1 VKLRAVLTAP
11 RLRAVLTA
19 PPFAG
24 ALVVVGLA
32 VWAGRRG
39 TADDADLGDLRRAEA
54 VESFVAH
61 RFASEITRMQV
72 AIVATAIALGLLLGL
87 VAELLVRVRYSRT
100 ELAQRPIWRAF
111 LENALVCF
119 AIEAALMLWAMA
131 DSPQL
136 YAARWYA
143 MGGLARTVQIFA
155 TNVLGRYGVIALAML
170 AAVIYARPARIVA
183 LARRAPRLAMGL
195 SLAAAALAL
204 SFSLSLSFAWRPA
217 AGGLGRGRGDGSG
230 PELSAAPPAA
240 PAAPGS
246 PAGGRGRG
254 DGSGP
259 ELSAAPPAARAAAA
273 SRPNILVIAVDSL
286 RADHLDPRVAPA
298 LSALASRG
306 TSFEHAYVSIPRTF
320 PSWVTLLTGRHA
332 HHHGIRSMF
341 PTWEERA
348 RDFDALPQRL
358 ARAGY
363 ATGVVSDFAGDIFG
377 RIELGF
383 GSVETP
389 TFDFRQLIRQRAL
402 ERETPLLPVLHS
414 QLGRM
419 VFPVMRELNDGA
431 DPMLLAGDV
440 ASALHVLRAGAT
452 KEKPFF
458 LTVFFSTAHF
468 PYAAPAPYYAK
479 YTDPAYR
486 GRFKYHKPV
495 GLGADAPP
503 DAADITQIRALYDG
517 AVSAVDDAAAR
528 ILAAL
533 ESEGLAGDT
542 IVVVTADHGETLYE
556 SGHGAGHGDHLFG
569 DEGTHVPLVVYD
581 PRIAQAAGA
590 ARHVTR
596 IARDVDLAPTL
607 YALAGIAPPGD
618 LDGTS
623 LVPELTG
630 GAAAQR
636 YAYAESELWFTE
648 EIAGIAP
655 ELRMPYPGIFALTE
669 IDGRHN
675 AEIVMRRDML
685 GITRMARHRMVRDER
700 WKLVYVPTRKGV
712 KYMLFDTVADP
723 AEVSDVGASH
733 PEELARLKTE
743 LWAWMLR
750 DPAMEQRDG
759 YLVPRQGGGTP

>member
-1 VKLRAVLTAP
+1 MKLRAVLA
-11 RLRAVLTA
+11 A

-39 TADDADLGDLRRAEA
+39 AADDADLGDLRRAEA
-54 VESFVAH
+54 VQSYVAH
-61 RFASEITRMQV
+61 RFASEITRMQIG
-72 AIVATAIALGLLLGL
+72 IVATAIALGLMVGL
-87 VAELLVRVRYSRT
+87 VAELLVRMRYART
-100 ELAQRPIWRAF
+100 ELAQRRSWRAF

-143 MGGLARTVQIFA
+143 MGGLARTVQVFA
-155 TNVLGRYGVIALAML
+155 TDVLGRHGVVALAMV
-170 AAVIYARPARIVA
+170 AAAIYARPARIVA
-183 LARRAPRLAMGL
+183 LARRAPWVAVGL
-195 SLAAAALAL
+195 SLAAALAIAA
-204 SFSLSLSFAWRPA
+204 SWRTV

-230 PELSAAPPAA
+230 PELSAAPPAV
-240 PAAPGS
+240 PT
-246 PAGGRGRG
+246 
-254 DGSGP
+254 
-259 ELSAAPPAARAAAA
+259 AAA
-273 SRPNILVIAVDSL
+273 SRPNILIIAVDSL
-286 RADHLDPRVAPA
+286 RADHLDPRVAPT

-306 TSFEHAYVSIPRTF
+306 TRFEHAYVSIPRTF

-358 ARAGY
+358 AKAGY
-363 ATGVVSDFAGDIFG
+363 ATGVVSDYAGDIFG

-383 GSVETP
+383 GRVETP

-414 QLGRM
+414 QLGRTL
-419 VFPVMRELNDGA
+419 FPVMRELNDGA

-440 ASALHVLRAGAT
+440 ARALHGLRAA

-528 ILAAL
+528 ILGAL
-533 ESEGLAGDT
+533 ESEGLASDT

-581 PRIAQAAGA
+581 PRIAQAQAAGA
-590 ARHVTR
+590 ARHGTR

-607 YALAGIAPPGD
+607 YALTGVAPPGD

-630 GAAAQR
+630 AAAAPR

-648 EIAGIAP
+648 EIAGVAP

-669 IDGRHN
+669 IDARHN
-675 AEIVMRRDML
+675 AEIVMRRDMQA
-685 GITRMARHRMVRDER
+685 ITRMARHRMVRDER

-723 AEVSDVGASH
+723 AEVSDVAASH
-733 PEELARLKTE
+733 PEELARLRTE

-759 YLVPRQGGGTP
+759 YLVPRQGGGTQ

>member
-1 VKLRAVLTAP
+1 VRLKLRAALA
-11 RLRAVLTA
+11 A

-32 VWAGRRG
+32 AWAGRRG
-39 TADDADLGDLRRAEA
+39 AADDADLGDLRRAEA
-54 VESFVAH
+54 VESYVAH
-61 RFASEITRMQV
+61 RFASEITRMQIG
-72 AIVATAIALGLLLGL
+72 IVATAIALGLMLGL
-87 VAELLVRVRYSRT
+87 VAELLVRARYSRT
-100 ELAQRPIWRAF
+100 DLAQRQIWRAF

-143 MGGLARTVQIFA
+143 MGGLARTVQVFA
-155 TNVLGRYGVIALAML
+155 TDVLGRYGVIALAML

-183 LARRAPRLAMGL
+183 LARRAPRMAIGL
-195 SLAAAALAL
+195 SLAAAALPLAL
-204 SFSLSLSFAWRPA
+204 AWRTGA
-217 AGGLGRGRGDGSG
+217 RGLGRGRGDGSG

-240 PAAPGS
+240 
-246 PAGGRGRG
+246 
-254 DGSGP
+254 
-259 ELSAAPPAARAAAA
+259 RATAA
-273 SRPNILVIAVDSL
+273 SRPNILLIAVDSL
-286 RADHLDPRVAPA
+286 RADHLDARVAPA

-306 TSFEHAYVSIPRTF
+306 TRFEHAYVSIPRTF

-363 ATGVVSDFAGDIFG
+363 ATGVVSDYAGDIFG

-383 GSVETP
+383 GRVETP

-414 QLGRM
+414 QLGRTL
-419 VFPVMRELNDGA
+419 FPVMRELNDGA

-440 ASALHVLRAGAT
+440 ASALHVLRAGTT
-452 KEKPFF
+452 KDKPFF

-528 ILAAL
+528 ILGAL

-581 PRIAQAAGA
+581 PRIAQAQAGA

-596 IARDVDLAPTL
+596 IVRDVDLAPTL
-607 YALAGIAPPGD
+607 YALTGVAPPGD

-630 GAAAQR
+630 VGAAQR

-648 EIAGIAP
+648 EIAGTAP

-700 WKLVYVPTRKGV
+700 WKLLYVPTRKGV

-723 AEVSDVGASH
+723 AEVSDVAASH

>member
-1 VKLRAVLTAP
+1 VDEEVGAARSGRVLVKLRAVLA
-11 RLRAVLTA
+11 A
-19 PPFAG
+19 PPLAG
-24 ALVVVGLA
+24 ALLVVGLA

-39 TADDADLGDLRRAEA
+39 QGDDADLGDVRRAEA

-61 RFASEITRMQV
+61 RFGAEITRMQV
-72 AIVATAIALGLLLGL
+72 GIIATALALGLVLGL
-87 VAELLVRVRYSRT
+87 IAELLVRVRYSQV
-100 ELAQRPIWRAF
+100 ELAQRHAGRAF

-119 AIEAALMLWAMA
+119 AIESALVLWAMA

-143 MGGLARTVQIFA
+143 MGGVARTVQIFA
-155 TNVLGRYGVIALAML
+155 TDVLGRHGVIALAIL

-183 LARRAPRLAMGL
+183 LVRRAPRLAGVASVVVVVVVAVVAIAL
-195 SLAAAALAL
+195 RAGLAA
-204 SFSLSLSFAWRPA
+204 
-217 AGGLGRGRGDGSG
+217 GRGGDSSVAE
-230 PELSAAPPAA
+230 PSRSPTEPSRAPPAA
-240 PAAPGS
+240 PPAP
-246 PAGGRGRG
+246 P
-254 DGSGP
+254 
-259 ELSAAPPAARAAAA
+259 APPAAAR
-273 SRPNILVIAVDSL
+273 SRPNVLILAADSL
-286 RADHLDPRVAPA
+286 RADRLDARVAPT
-298 LSALASRG
+298 LATLAARG
-306 TSFEHAYVSIPRTF
+306 TTFDHAYVSIPRTF
-320 PSWVTLLTGRHA
+320 PSWVTILTGRHA

-358 ARAGY
+358 AQAGY
-363 ATGVVSDFAGDIFG
+363 ATGVVSDYAGDIFG

-383 GSVETP
+383 GRVDTP

-414 QLGRM
+414 QLGRTL
-419 VFPVMRELNDGA
+419 FPVMRELNDAA

-440 ASALHVLRAGAT
+440 ASALHVL
-452 KEKPFF
+452 KDKPFF

-468 PYAAPAPYYAK
+468 PYAAPAPFYAK

-495 GLGADAPP
+495 GLGAEAPP
-503 DAADITQIRALYDG
+503 DAADVTQIRALYDG

-528 ILAAL
+528 ILRAL

-581 PRIAQAAGA
+581 PRIAPAGAGAGASA
-590 ARHVTR
+590 ARHVAR
-596 IARDVDLAPTL
+596 IARDVDIAPTL
-607 YALAGIAPPGD
+607 YALTGVAPPGD

-623 LVPELTG
+623 LVPELAPG
-630 GAAAQR
+630 SGAVAPR
-636 YAYAESELWFTE
+636 FAYAESELWFTE
-648 EIAGIAP
+648 EILGVPP

-669 IDGRHN
+669 IDARHN
-675 AEIVMRRDML
+675 AEIVMRRDMQAV
-685 GITRMARHRMVRDER
+685 TRMARHRMVRDER
-700 WKLVYVPTRKGV
+700 SKLVYVPTRTGV

-723 AEVSDVGASH
+723 AEVKDVAAAH
-733 PEELARLKTE
+733 PDEVARLRAE

-759 YLVPRQGGGTP
+759 YLVPRQAAAGGVTP